1 VNEEK
6 PVVYVISDSIGETAE
21 LVTRAAIIQ
30 FNDGNVDMRRIPFVK
45 DKERIKEVMQEAEEK
60 RSIVVYT
67 LVYPHLRQALE
78 EESVNRKVKTID
90 LLGPLIDALSEIMP
104 ESPRL
109 EPGLVRRLDEEYF
122 RRIVAVEFAVKYDDG
137 KDPKGLLLSDIVL
150 IGVSRTSKTPL
161 SMYLAHRRLKVAN
174 LPMVPEV
181 EPPEE
186 LFLIPPER
194 IIGLTIDP
202 EQLQRIRQ
210 ERLNSLGLTAS
221 SQYAS
226 MDRILTELEHANK
239 IMRRLGCRV
248 FEVSDKAVEEI
259 ANSILNLV
267 NEEGL
272 MNE

>member
-1 VNEEK
+1 VSTEK
-6 PVVYVISDSIGETAE
+6 PVIYMVSDSIGETAE

-45 DKERIKEVMQEAEEK
+45 DEEK
-60 RSIVVYT
+60 IEEITESAARQNSVIVYT
-67 LVYPHLRQALE
+67 LVYPHLRVALE
-78 EESVNRKVKTID
+78 KASEKYKVVAVD
-90 LLGPLIDALSEIMP
+90 LLGPLMNALSTIMP
-104 ESPRL
+104 EKPRL

-174 LPMVPEV
+174 LPLVPEV
-181 EPPEE
+181 DPPEE
-186 LFLIPPER
+186 LFIIPPER
-194 IIGLTIDP
+194 IIGLTINP

-210 ERLNSLGLTAS
+210 ERLNSLGLTTR

-226 MDRILTELEHANK
+226 MERILDELDYSDK
-239 IMRRLGCRV
+239 IMRRIGCRV
-248 FEVSDKAVEEI
+248 FEVSNKAVEEI

-272 MNE
+272 MDE